1 MAFRRIGSAV
11 TLATALTIAAPLVA
25 SAQGRG
31 GGPPLY
37 TPTATDKDAKAVL
50 YNWASHMGML
60 RGVEEHELAV
70 SLEYQ
75 GNGTMQVEGQPCT
88 LKKYRVSAN
97 YQTQGQRTQI
107 ECTRPNGQTY
117 SNIEVVSGVYAW
129 NEDIPGAEIIANK
142 GKATPTPAAVQERLI
157 RLWAGPQGAVKAAMA
172 GAGIS
177 LQAMDRD
184 LGRLLQAGTATIGQ
198 TSVAWEGTKPV
209 VTYPIP
215 GVAGATAKATLDNR
229 YMAERVVVTQGTTT
243 TEFVYSN
250 YQDWNN
256 PLNKIE
262 AYYAGKTT
270 ERRNGTT
277 VRDLTTVETETGSL
291 YVVMPVPANVR
302 AAITPGQSAPP
313 PTLFPSDRV
322 VKLQST
328 DPTPR
333 LASGKPD
340 LSGNWGGGGMNWR
353 YGNRRCGP
361 TQIEGCSPQW
371 NQTMDF
377 EFEAPSRFGPNRP
390 LYKPE
395 HWDKVIALDMWTNKE
410 DPVMTCQPLG
420 IPRHGAP
427 RRIVQSANDIIFF
440 YGGGADGGGGQA
452 EFRIVPTDGRK
463 HDERQTRVTTYMGYT
478 VGHWEGDTLVLDSI
492 AFNDF
497 TWLSRGGFFHSDE
510 MRVVERFTRQG
521 NEILYE
527 VTVQDPVVLV
537 EPFVMS
543 PRILRLNANANAG
556 LLPER
561 GNCDV
566 GYERTPSKRRFG
578 TRQSNKMGEAFVGLA
593 LLVLLPPPA
602 RSVAPCRD
610 AKDSAA
616 APKSSARA

>member
-1 MAFRRIGSAV
+1 MAFRRIGFAV
-11 TLATALTIAAPLVA
+11 ALATALTIAAPLVA

-31 GGPPLY
+31 GGPPLF
-37 TPTATDKDAKAVL
+37 TPAADAKDAKSVL

-75 GNGTMQVEGQPCT
+75 GNGTMQVEGQPCA
-88 LKKYRVSAN
+88 LKKYRVSTN
-97 YQTQGQRTQI
+97 YQAPGQRTQI

-117 SNIEVVSGVYAW
+117 SNIEVVNGVYAW

-142 GKATPTPAAVQERLI
+142 GKATPAPAAVHERLI

-172 GAGIS
+172 GAGIG
-177 LQAMDRD
+177 LMAMDRD

-198 TSVAWEGTKPV
+198 TSVAWEGNKPV

-229 YMAERVVVTQGTTT
+229 YMAERVVVTQGSTT
-243 TEFVYSN
+243 TEFVYGN

-256 PLNKIE
+256 PLNKVE
-262 AYYAGKTT
+262 AYYAGTIS
-270 ERRNGTT
+270 ERRGGSMT
-277 VRDLTTVETETGSL
+277 RDLTTVETETGSV
-291 YVVMPVPANVR
+291 YVVMPVPASVR
-302 AAITPGQSAPP
+302 AAITRGLPAPP
-313 PTLFPSDRV
+313 PTMFPSDRTA
-322 VKLQST
+322 KLESKE
-328 DPTPR
+328 PTPR
-333 LASGKPD
+333 MANGKPD

-377 EFEAPSRFGPNRP
+377 EFEAPPRFGPNRP

-420 IPRHGAP
+420 IPRQGPP
-427 RRIVQSANDIIFF
+427 RRIIQSENDIVFF
-440 YGGGADGGGGQA
+440 YTQYADGGGGQA
-452 EFRIVPTDGRK
+452 EFRIVPIDGRK
-463 HDERQTRVTTYMGYT
+463 HDERQTRTTTYMGYT
-478 VGHWEGDTLVLDSI
+478 VGSWDGDTLVFDSI

-510 MRVVERFTRQG
+510 MRVIERFTRQG

-537 EPFVMS
+537 EPFVMT
-543 PRILRLNANANAG
+543 PRVLRLNANANAG

-566 GYERTPSKRRFG
+566 AYEK
-578 TRQSNKMGEAFVGLA
+578 
-593 LLVLLPPPA
+593 
-602 RSVAPCRD
+602 D
-610 AKDSAA
+610 AIETQI
-616 APKSSARA
+616 RH